1 MQLLDTEH
9 KNTQLESDIEILSKL
24 ASEAGGSLDTA
35 QNDLQNIS
43 DELAQ
48 LYHHVCTVNG
58 ETPSRVVLDHEKIIP
73 DKDEENSGKIEWFR
87 TLSKT
92 DLSIKDLEGLSKA
105 KEISKHIE
113 TAMDQIKH
121 LRNAVEHTIDLSKLK
136 GNQGNVAND
145 SECEYSSLIRQ
156 WGIYLANI
164 SLILVSVI
172 GTKKIAPSMPL
183 TVRELVP
190 LPYL

>member
-1 MQLLDTEH
+1 MYLKNLQLLDTEH
-9 KNTQLESDIEILSKL
+9 KNIQLESDIGILSKL
-24 ASEAGGSLDTA
+24 TGDAGGCLDKA

-58 ETPSRVVLDHEKIIP
+58 ETPSRVILDHEKIAP
-73 DKDEENSGKIEWFR
+73 EKEEEDNDKIEWFR

-92 DLSIKDLEGLSKA
+92 DLPIKDLESLSKA

-121 LRNAVEHTIDLSKLK
+121 LRNAVEHTIEMSKLK
-136 GNQGNVAND
+136 GNKTNTSD
-145 SECEYSSLIRQ
+145 C
-156 WGIYLANI
+156 
-164 SLILVSVI
+164 
-172 GTKKIAPSMPL
+172 K
-183 TVRELVP
+183 
-190 LPYL
+190 

>member
-24 ASEAGGSLDTA
+24 ASEAGGSLDSA

-58 ETPSRVVLDHEKIIP
+58 ETPSRVVLDHEKIVP
-73 DKDEENSGKIEWFR
+73 AKEEAENSGKIEWFR

-92 DLSIKDLEGLSKA
+92 DLPIKDLEGLSKA

-121 LRNAVEHTIDLSKLK
+121 LSIAVQHTIELSKLK
-136 GNQGNVAND
+136 GHQTNEAND
-145 SECEYSSLIRQ
+145 CECKYIVRYSNVHSSVVFHF
-156 WGIYLANI
+156 IYH
-164 SLILVSVI
+164 
-172 GTKKIAPSMPL
+172 
-183 TVRELVP
+183 
-190 LPYL
+190 